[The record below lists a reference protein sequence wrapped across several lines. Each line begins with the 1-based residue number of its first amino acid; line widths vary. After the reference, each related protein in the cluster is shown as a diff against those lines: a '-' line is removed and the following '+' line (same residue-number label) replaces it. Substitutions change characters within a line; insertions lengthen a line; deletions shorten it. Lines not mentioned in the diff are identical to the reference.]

1 MVLPVGVMPH
11 MPLDTRPIEDRAAP
25 IAKGAIGL
33 VFVAPAMLL
42 FALFVLWPMA
52 SAFYYAFTHWDGF
65 TAPRWAGLDNFA
77 RAFADPVHLWSYV
90 HVVAYILGTFVFE
103 VAFGL
108 FVAVLLNSDR
118 RGFSLLRGL
127 FFSPVVLSM
136 SAAGV
141 LWAFVLDYR
150 SGLLN
155 AVLKA
160 MGAGD
165 LAQPWLSQ
173 PGTALIAIMVVSGW
187 KYSGFYMVIFFA
199 ALRRIP
205 RNIYEAARLDG
216 AGPVAMLFLI
226 TLPLLRQNVLVAV
239 LLAVTG
245 GFAGFDLFFTM
256 TNGGPFSATEV
267 PATWIMKQ
275 AFDKNELSYGI
286 ALTVVLTAVVIA
298 ISMVY
303 LRISERAA
311 VTRY

>member
-1 MVLPVGVMPH
+1 MADETV
-11 MPLDTRPIEDRAAP
+11 REDRAAP
-25 IAKGAIGL
+25 IARGSANVL
-33 VFVAPAMLL
+33 FVLPAMAL
-42 FALFVLWPMA
+42 FGVFVLWPML
-52 SAFYYAFTHWDGF
+52 SAFYYAFTRWDGI
-65 TAPRWAGLDNFA
+65 TPPEWIGLANFQ
-77 RAFADPVHLWSYV
+77 RAFADDVHLMSYV
-90 HVVAYILGTFVFE
+90 HVVLYILGTFVFE
-103 VAFGL
+103 VSFGL
-108 FVAVLLNSDR
+108 VMAVLLNSDR
-118 RGFSLLRGL
+118 KGFSLLRGF

-155 AVLKA
+155 SVLKA
-160 MGAGD
+160 LGAGD

-173 PGTALIAIMVVSGW
+173 PATALIAIMIVSGW

-216 AGPVAMLFLI
+216 AGPVTTFFHI
-226 TLPLLRQNVLVAV
+226 TLPLLRQNVLMAI

-267 PATWIMKQ
+267 PATWIMKL
-275 AFDKNELSYGI
+275 AFAQNQLSYGI
-286 ALTVVLTAVVIA
+286 ALTVILTIVVVL
-298 ISMVY
+298 ISLVY
-303 LRISERAA
+303 LRFSERVGVA
-311 VTRY
+311 RY

>member
-1 MVLPVGVMPH
+1 MAER
-11 MPLDTRPIEDRAAP
+11 PLEDRTAP
-25 IAKGAIGL
+25 VATGAVNLLFI
-33 VFVAPAMLL
+33 APAMLL
-42 FALFVLWPMA
+42 FGGFVLLPVG
-52 SAFYYAFTHWDGF
+52 SAIYYAFTHWDGF
-65 TAPRWAGLDNFA
+65 TAPRWAGLANFQ
-77 RAFADPVHLWSYV
+77 RAFADSVHLMSYV
-90 HVVAYILGTFVFE
+90 HVVLYILGTLLFE
-103 VAFGL
+103 VTFGL
-108 FVAVLLNSDR
+108 VVAVLLNSDR
-118 RGFSLLRGL
+118 KGFALLRGF

-155 AVLKA
+155 SVLKGL
-160 MGAGD
+160 GAGD

-173 PGTALIAIMVVSGW
+173 PATALVAIMIVSGW

-216 AGPVAMLFLI
+216 AGPFTQFFQIM
-226 TLPLLRQNVLVAV
+226 LPLLRQNILVAV
-239 LLAVTG
+239 LLAITG

-275 AFDKNELSYGI
+275 AFDQNQLSYGI
-286 ALTVVLTAVVIA
+286 ALTVVLAVVVMA
-298 ISMVY
+298 ISLVY
-303 LRISERAA
+303 LRFSERLNVA
-311 VTRY
+311 RY